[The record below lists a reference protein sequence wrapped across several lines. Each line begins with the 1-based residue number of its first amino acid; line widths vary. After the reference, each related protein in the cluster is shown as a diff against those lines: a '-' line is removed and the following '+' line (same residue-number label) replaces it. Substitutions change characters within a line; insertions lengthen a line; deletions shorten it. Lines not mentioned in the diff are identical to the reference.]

1 MISGYC
7 TRNSLSAD
15 KKISKFK
22 FWPLKRIE
30 NFSWATFITYLLSFT
45 SILGTLIIFVSSK
58 KCLWV
63 EWNKRRVGCSLSKC
77 KPDRPLKFVE

>member
-15 KKISKFK
+15 KNISTFK
-22 FWPLKRIE
+22 FWRLKRIE

-45 SILGTLIIFVSSK
+45 SILGTLIIF
-58 KCLWV
+58 
-63 EWNKRRVGCSLSKC
+63 
-77 KPDRPLKFVE
+77 